1 MKNSIMKFISFLIR
15 DWRNGHQRKFLE
27 QKSPAKHHPV
37 SLTEQV
43 NRFLQVTYDF
53 RYNMLTE
60 ETEYRLSD
68 STHEIFTPIGKRE
81 LNSLCLE
88 AHAQGI
94 LCWDK
99 DISRYL
105 FSKNVQEYHP
115 FLLYFDRLPVWDGID
130 RIGKLARRISSE
142 PFWIN
147 GFHIWMLGLA
157 AQWTGKTG
165 KHANSV
171 APLLVS
177 TRQGCLKSTFCKSL
191 MPDSLSRYYSD
202 EVELTSRSNVTRKMS
217 EMGLLNLDEFDKY
230 SIGKMPLLKNLMQ
243 MADLNLCKAYQRNFR
258 NLPRIASFIGTSNRF
273 DLLSDST
280 GSRRFLCVEVKEKI
294 NCSHIEHKQIY
305 AQLKQELSNG
315 ARYWFTAEEEQ
326 ELQEHN
332 RTFQRRNMTDEVLFS
347 CFRPATEKDTK
358 EMVHNLSA
366 ADIFKALKKQ
376 NPAAMR
382 GVNPNSFAQLLSP
395 AGFVR
400 KRGRY
405 GNVYPVVQLV

>member
-1 MKNSIMKFISFLIR
+1 
-15 DWRNGHQRKFLE
+15 
-27 QKSPAKHHPV
+27 
-37 SLTEQV
+37 
-43 NRFLQVTYDF
+43 
-53 RYNMLTE
+53 
-60 ETEYRLSD
+60 
-68 STHEIFTPIGKRE
+68 
-81 LNSLCLE
+81 
-88 AHAQGI
+88 
-94 LCWDK
+94 
-99 DISRYL
+99 
-105 FSKNVQEYHP
+105 
-115 FLLYFDRLPVWDGID
+115 
-130 RIGKLARRISSE
+130 
-142 PFWIN
+142 
-147 GFHIWMLGLA
+147 MLGLA

-243 MADLNLCKAYQRNFR
+243 MADLNLCKAYQKNFR

-405 GNVYPVVQLV
+405 GNFYPVVQLV